1 MRCSSVSENR
11 GPKEYYM
18 GMLNCEPAMLLN
30 REEAGRIEGLR
41 SVNQLEEMI
50 DQLMPQQLG
59 DGFTPTVFACF

>member
-1 MRCSSVSENR
+1 
-11 GPKEYYM
+11 M